1 MQRQRSIQF
10 GRSNPDPS
18 IRSAAV
24 YAAQSRLM
32 LLRVAERID
41 PLLVPTLL
49 DLAGVLQYL
58 VVSIEELERRT
69 R

>member
-1 MQRQRSIQF
+1 
-10 GRSNPDPS
+10 
-18 IRSAAV
+18 
-24 YAAQSRLM
+24 L

-49 DLAGVLQYL
+49 DLAGVLQFV
-58 VVSIEELERRT
+58 VVSIEELEAT

>member
-1 MQRQRSIQF
+1 MEHTTHFARST
-10 GRSNPDPS
+10 SDPS
-18 IRSAAV
+18 IRLAAV
-24 YAAQSRLM
+24 HCAQSRLL

-49 DLAGVLQYL
+49 DLAGVLQFV
-58 VVSIEELERRT
+58 VVSIEELEAT